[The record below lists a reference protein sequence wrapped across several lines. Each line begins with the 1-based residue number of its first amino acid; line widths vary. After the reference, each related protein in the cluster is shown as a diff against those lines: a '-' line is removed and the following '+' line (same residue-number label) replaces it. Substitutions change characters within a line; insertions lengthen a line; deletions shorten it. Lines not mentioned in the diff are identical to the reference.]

1 MCNIELDLQHEIEH
15 IFGIQKKE
23 ITEFI
28 NLGGSNYVYS
38 FIVKNQKY
46 VIHKLK
52 DTSIINWKQEKAAY
66 NALKSLNIT
75 DELVY
80 YNNGIKITKF
90 LTNSKSLSFSESDM
104 IDALDLIRKV
114 HESCASIKYD
124 YNIIENMDKYI
135 SLCTKK
141 TKKLNELKSYR
152 NKINAIQEIVNRLK
166 ISPVLCHGDACV
178 ISNFLRL
185 SDESI
190 KIIDWEQAGMAD
202 PLLDIAIAALHQG
215 FKNID
220 PVWCLHRYLKR
231 APEKQEYLRLFSF
244 LALDSFALMAWC
256 IYENPGDYSYY
267 LKSAVKYS
275 ELVLNFYSDQASY
288 DRSGRVD

>member
-1 MCNIELDLQHEIEH
+1 MDLQHIIEH
-15 IFGIQKKE
+15 IFGIQKNEIKE
-23 ITEFI
+23 LN

-46 VIHKLK
+46 VIHKLN

-66 NALKSLNIT
+66 NALKPLNIT

-90 LTNSKSLSFSESDM
+90 FINSKNLSFSESDI
-104 IDALDLIRKV
+104 IDSLDLIRKV
-114 HESCASIKYD
+114 HESGVSIKYD

-135 SLCTKK
+135 SLCNDNKK
-141 TKKLNELKSYR
+141 TKRINELKRYR
-152 NKINAIQEIVNRLK
+152 SKINAIQEIVNSLN
-166 ISPVLCHGDACV
+166 IPPVLCHGDACV
-178 ISNFLRL
+178 ITNFLRL
-185 SDESI
+185 SDGSI

-202 PLLDIAIAALHQG
+202 PLLDIAIATLHQG

-220 PVWCLHRYLKR
+220 PVWCLHQYLKR

-256 IYENPGDYSYY
+256 IYENPGGYSYY
-267 LKSAVKYS
+267 RKSALKYS
-275 ELVLNFYSDQASY
+275 ELVLNYYSDLASC
-288 DRSGRVD
+288 DRPV